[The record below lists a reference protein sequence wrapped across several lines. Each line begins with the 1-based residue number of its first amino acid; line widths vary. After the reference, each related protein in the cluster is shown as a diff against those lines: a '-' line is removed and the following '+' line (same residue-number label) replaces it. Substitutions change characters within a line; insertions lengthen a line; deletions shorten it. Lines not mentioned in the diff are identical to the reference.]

1 MYKKF
6 FKRLIDIIISFC
18 GLVILSPMFLI
29 VAILVKIKL
38 GSPIIFKQERVG
50 FKGKIFTIYK
60 FRTMLDKSDKNG
72 KPLSDEKRMTKFG
85 NFLRATSLDEIPELF
100 NILKGEMSFVG
111 PRPLLVEY
119 MNFYTENQLH
129 RHDAKPGLT
138 GLAQINGRNDTTW
151 EKRFEYDLKY
161 IQNITFHEDLRIFLN
176 TFAKVFKK
184 EGICQ
189 SENITMKAF
198 DEEENLK
205 TPYFIVSE
213 AELLKNID
221 CFKEALN
228 EIWKNYKIA
237 YSVKTNS
244 LPWIIKYMNS
254 KNILAEVVSDE
265 EYELAKICGYFPE
278 NIIFNGPIKSNKK
291 LEEAIKSKALVNIDS
306 YNDIEFIKNNK
317 PEIKG
322 ELGIRVNINT
332 SIFNPKDIDYKE
344 DGFRFGFSYENGELE
359 KILNELKEIYPD
371 KSFGLHVHV
380 NSITRSVEAYR
391 SLAKY
396 TAEIIKKYD
405 IKPSFI
411 DIGGGFFGG
420 VPGKPTAKDYILAI
434 KEELKDIVNIDE
446 VTLIVEPGSAFVG
459 SAFDFCTSVIDVKD
473 TSFSRIVTTD
483 GSRVN
488 IDPLWA
494 KSKFLYSLE
503 DEFTN
508 ELKETNVIKKQI
520 ICGYT
525 CMDHDRIMIL
535 ENEKELKKKDKIVYH
550 KVGNYTVTMGG
561 MFIKTLPDV
570 YVKTIEEKIEKI
582 RGRISIQDYYDI
594 QSFNKIQK

>member
-6 FKRLIDIIISFC
+6 IKRLLDIIISFC
-18 GLVILSPMFLI
+18 GLVILSPIFLI
-29 VAILVKIKL
+29 VAILVKLKL

-50 FKGKIFTIYK
+50 LKGNVFTIYK
-60 FRTMLDKSDKNG
+60 FRTMLDASDKNG

-85 NFLRATSLDEIPELF
+85 NFLRETSLDEIPELF

-119 MNFYTENQLH
+119 MNFYTEKQLH
-129 RHDAKPGLT
+129 RHDVKPGLT

-161 IQNITFHEDLRIFLN
+161 IEKITFHEDLRIFLN
-176 TFAKVFKK
+176 TFTKVFKK

-189 SENITMKAF
+189 GENVTMKAF

-205 TPYFIVSE
+205 TPYFIVYE
-213 AELLKNID
+213 KELLKNID
-221 CFKEALN
+221 GFKEGFN
-228 EIWKNYKIA
+228 ELWKNYKIA

-254 KNILAEVVSDE
+254 KNVLAEVVSDE
-265 EYELAKICGYFPE
+265 EYELAKICGYTSE
-278 NIIFNGPIKSNKK
+278 NIVFNGPIKNSEK
-291 LEEAIKSKALVNIDS
+291 LEEAIKNGAIVNIDS
-306 YNDIEFIKNNK
+306 YNDIEFIKNSK
-317 PEIKG
+317 PEIRG

-332 SIFNPKDIDYKE
+332 NIFNPKDIDYKE

-359 KILNELKEIYPD
+359 KILKDLKEIYPN
-371 KSFGLHVHV
+371 KKIGLHVHI
-380 NSITRSVEAYR
+380 NSITRSIEAYKA
-391 SLAKY
+391 LAKY
-396 TAEIIKKYD
+396 TSEIIKKYD

-420 VPGKPTAKDYILAI
+420 VSGKPTAKDYIWAI
-434 KEELKDIVNIDE
+434 KEELKTVINPEE
-446 VTLIVEPGSAFVG
+446 VTLIVEPGSAIVG
-459 SAFDFCTSVIDVKD
+459 SAFDFCTSVLDVKD
-473 TSFSRIVTTD
+473 TNFSRIVTTD

-503 DEFTN
+503 NESRN
-508 ELKETNVIKKQI
+508 ELENASTIKKQI

-525 CMDHDRIMIL
+525 CMDHDRIMVL
-535 ENEKELKKKDKIVYH
+535 ENEKELKKNDKIIYH

-570 YVKTIEEKIEKI
+570 YVKTVEEKIEKI
-582 RGRISIQDYYDI
+582 RGRISIQDYYNI
-594 QSFNKIQK
+594 QNFNKIQK